1 MLFGKAFERRT
12 KTIEKQR
19 VDHFNILKKSR
30 TN

>member
-19 VDHFNILKKSR
+19 VDHFHILKNSR